1 MTEDEMVGQ
10 HHQLNGHEFEQA
22 PEDSEGQGSLV
33 CYGPWGGRE
42 SDMTDQLNSNNFWL
56 HWVFTAE
63 CGLSVFAANK
73 GLLFLIVH
81 RLLTAWAL
89 VAEHGLLAHVLQLLS
104 AMWDLPGAGIELV
117 FPALAGGFLTTG
129 RSGKSP

>member
-1 MTEDEMVGQ
+1 MDLSLSKLQKIVKDREAWCAMVHGV
-10 HHQLNGHEFEQA
+10 A
-22 PEDSEGQGSLV
+22 
-33 CYGPWGGRE
+33 E
-42 SDMTDQLNSNNFWL
+42 SDMTEQLNSNNFWL

-89 VAEHGLLAHVLQLLS
+89 VAEHRLLAHVLQLLS

-129 RSGKSP
+129 TPGKSM